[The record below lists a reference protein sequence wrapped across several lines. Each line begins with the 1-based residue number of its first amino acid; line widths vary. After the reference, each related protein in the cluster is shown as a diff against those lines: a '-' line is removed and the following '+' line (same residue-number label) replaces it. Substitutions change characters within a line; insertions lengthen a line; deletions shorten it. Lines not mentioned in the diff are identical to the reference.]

1 MIILE
6 KANIKKILIKMASKQ
21 PFKLINIT
29 QKLTTW
35 SIRINKFLKHRLL
48 SKRKNVLLIGE
59 DDVIDLKSLQSLY
72 TVDRVKNDLKVI
84 QISGT
89 SKANESNI
97 NFEQALLN
105 NLYKTWEIT
114 QIKSINDQ
122 SIEQL

>member
-1 MIILE
+1 
-6 KANIKKILIKMASKQ
+6 MASKQ

-72 TVDRVKNDLKVI
+72 TVDRTKNDLKVI

-89 SKANESNI
+89 SKANESNM